1 MYLRFPS
8 QGRRGR
14 LMTQRISAAG
24 SVLLLLLALA
34 ALPGCRPPQ
43 GDSTPEVALDW
54 AVTPDPPVTGPA
66 SVRLTLTDR
75 ATGQPVQG
83 AEVRLEGNMSHAGMK
98 PVFGTARET
107 GPGRYEASLDLHMG
121 GDWLILV
128 DARLRDGR
136 SLQRQVDLPDV
147 RSHQD

>member
-1 MYLRFPS
+1 
-8 QGRRGR
+8 
-14 LMTQRISAAG
+14 MTRKTAAG
-24 SVLLLLLALA
+24 SAFPLLLALA
-34 ALPGCRPPQ
+34 ACLAPAGCRPPQ

-83 AEVRLEGNMSHAGMK
+83 AEVQLEGNMSHAGMK

-107 GPGRYEASLDLHMG
+107 EPGRYEASLDLNMG
-121 GDWLILV
+121 GDWFILV

-147 RSHQD
+147 RSRQE